1 MWSLT
6 TSLVNAG
13 DPRGIPPESIQGGL
27 TGRTTL
33 GATVT
38 VMGAEERPRHWQC
51 ESLTSM
57 PFADA
62 VARVANVMPVWNDS
76 PQGLPAHLYVEAQ
89 ACRHTVGPGP
99 QANNH
104 PSHIRHVTG
113 TRPVLP
119 VWTSRTTDD
128 LGLRSVGTPR
138 ISIGPGRAPG
148 GRLPHQQ
155 GMRMPDLGAG
165 QKPNGHFPR
174 GRISVGPTGT
184 LAPKLLAPSK
194 RGDQVATKSQGR
206 SDEQKGRRAGP
217 RRNQRLSHRTAR

>member
-1 MWSLT
+1 
-6 TSLVNAG
+6 
-13 DPRGIPPESIQGGL
+13 
-27 TGRTTL
+27 
-33 GATVT
+33 VT

-51 ESLTSM
+51 QSLTSM

-138 ISIGPGRAPG
+138 ISIGRAPG
-148 GRLPHQQ
+148 GRLAGLRSRTEAKRPFSK
-155 GMRMPDLGAG
+155 GA
-165 QKPNGHFPR
+165 HFSR
-174 GRISVGPTGT
+174 SYRYVGPQTVGPVKTG
-184 LAPKLLAPSK
+184 
-194 RGDQVATKSQGR
+194 
-206 SDEQKGRRAGP
+206 
-217 RRNQRLSHRTAR
+217 